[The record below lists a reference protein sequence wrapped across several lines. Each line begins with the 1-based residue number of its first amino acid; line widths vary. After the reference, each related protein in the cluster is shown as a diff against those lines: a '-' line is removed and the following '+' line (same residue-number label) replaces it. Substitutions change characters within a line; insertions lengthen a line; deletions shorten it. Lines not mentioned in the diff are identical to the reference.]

1 MSEKPTPES
10 RRSLLLLPPPFVV
23 VNVAVGRPLAASL
36 DSTSSR
42 NCHSTSS
49 SRPGLA
55 DVLSSLCVDRCSVTR
70 QTQTNNRKRFLI
82 SYPRRQQWRGH
93 NVRLCLCLLFHT
105 MSQKPMQLGSR
116 NLTKTW
122 STISPKSPLI
132 LWSTGQRSRSRGTK
146 TLLAWIVLNSSG
158 LWSHIVARHQ
168 NSLSA
173 YSPLIRLHWLPLRK
187 TTVFNIAWLTY
198 RILATH
204 QLTCFLKQFA
214 SISAYSYSAFSQQL
228 L

>member
-1 MSEKPTPES
+1 VSEKPTPES

-116 NLTKTW
+116 NLTRHGPQSVLKAH
-122 STISPKSPLI
+122 LFC
-132 LWSTGQRSRSRGTK
+132 GQQVKGQGHEAQKHYWRG
-146 TLLAWIVLNSSG
+146 S
-158 LWSHIVARHQ
+158 
-168 NSLSA
+168 
-173 YSPLIRLHWLPLRK
+173 
-187 TTVFNIAWLTY
+187 
-198 RILATH
+198 
-204 QLTCFLKQFA
+204 C
-214 SISAYSYSAFSQQL
+214 
-228 L
+228 